1 VSPTAIKG
9 DRREENIPRLSAAE
23 TGPWDQYYLV
33 HRNLF
38 STLEQVTT
46 YARGR
51 LLDIGCGNKPY
62 ENLFLKRVQEYV
74 GCDIVQ
80 SSLKKVDLLCPSG
93 QIPLPDA
100 SFDTVLSTQTIEHVG
115 DPQALMAE
123 AHRLLKSSGHFLI
136 SGPMYWHLHEEPHDY
151 YRFTKYGFDFM
162 LSRQGFE
169 VVEIRAN
176 GGKWAMLGLV
186 MLHTLPRNKKGLPIF
201 MSWINRLFAYL
212 DDRYHDEINTSTYL
226 AVARKK

>member
-1 VSPTAIKG
+1 MSPNSIERE
-9 DRREENIPRLSAAE
+9 RRTENIPRLSTTD

-33 HRNLF
+33 HRSLF
-38 STLEQVTT
+38 STLEHVTT

-62 ENLFLKRVQEYV
+62 ENLFRQKVQEYV

-80 SSLKKVDLLCPSG
+80 SSLKKVDVLCPAS

-115 DPQALMAE
+115 DPQALIAE
-123 AHRLLKSSGHFLI
+123 AHRLLKSSGHLLI
-136 SGPMYWHLHEEPHDY
+136 SGPMYWHLHEEPYDY

-169 VVEIRAN
+169 VVEIKAN

-186 MLHTLPRNKKGLPIF
+186 MIHTLPHNKKGQPIF
-201 MSWINRLFAYL
+201 MRWINRLFAYL
-212 DDRYHDEINTSTYL
+212 DDHYHDEINTSTYL